1 MRKAGCVKGFKYF
14 AVYMR
19 GREEMICKV
28 INEPQRMSRS
38 TSASLSGSFEMHGI
52 DLPRNQ
58 QSFMISQRT
67 QRRLS
72 GYGFIDVGLPPA
84 SPSDREIDS
93 ADDNTTMFL
102 IAGYSTYNCPYVWV
116 RSNHERLV
124 RLSGEDTTAKDNP
137 LKLESTTKWN
147 DQDIRVWDIIA
158 ELVAICTVP
167 APKDPFAVDL
177 SYYDTLPV
185 AESVL
190 ATGAMINFLQKVLD
204 TGGHMCNS
212 KILDDLNAVTQRHFE
227 DMSKLLVEK
236 NVAPASPSIG
246 SHIGTRVHSQSAD

>member
-1 MRKAGCVKGFKYF
+1 MFVYFVDLLIFVNINITLLVIYFLFCCYYVK
-14 AVYMR
+14 
-19 GREEMICKV
+19 
-28 INEPQRMSRS
+28 
-38 TSASLSGSFEMHGI
+38 
-52 DLPRNQ
+52 
-58 QSFMISQRT
+58 
-67 QRRLS
+67 
-72 GYGFIDVGLPPA
+72 
-84 SPSDREIDS
+84 
-93 ADDNTTMFL
+93 
-102 IAGYSTYNCPYVWV
+102 V

-147 DQDIRVWDIIA
+147 DQGATLRLLSSDVLMQIVHVLDIRVWDIIA

-212 KILDDLNAVTQRHFE
+212 K
-227 DMSKLLVEK
+227 SEK
-236 NVAPASPSIG
+236 
-246 SHIGTRVHSQSAD
+246 H